1 MTAARLRQV
10 SAWTTAMLIAL
21 IVVLTLVVSPAD
33 GDSLSRMLPGTVP
46 LIGGE
51 AGYDTC
57 LGGID
62 CEDGHAL
69 AFAALGV
76 SLSAQVMAG
85 RRGVRALAAAVR
97 TLLLLAVFAMLDE
110 LAQDWMG
117 RDASIADW
125 LADVAGAF
133 LGVVIGSE
141 LARFLVQEQP
151 EG

>member
-10 SAWTTAMLIAL
+10 SAWTTATLIAL
-21 IVVLTLVVSPAD
+21 IVSPAD
-33 GDSLSRMLPGTVP
+33 GDSLSRMLPGSVP

-76 SLSAQVMAG
+76 SISTQMIAG
-85 RRGVRALAAAVR
+85 RRGARALAAAAR
-97 TLLLLAVFAMLDE
+97 ALLLLAAFAMASE
-110 LAQDWMG
+110 LAQGWSG
-117 RDASIADW
+117 RDASVEDW
-125 LADVAGAF
+125 LADMAGAF
-133 LGVVIGSE
+133 LGVVVGSE